1 MARRTGRRPGNPD
14 TREAILGAAR
24 DAFAERGFDGASI
37 RTIAA
42 GAGVDPALV
51 HHYFGT
57 KNELFMA
64 VLKVPF
70 NPAELLPQIVAGGA
84 DGIGERLVG
93 TFLRIWDSP
102 AGAAGVALLRS
113 VISNE
118 WTARLMRDF
127 VVTQIL
133 RRVVAG
139 LDLPPAETPLRT
151 SLVASQLVGLA
162 VARYLLRIEPLAD
175 VPAEVA
181 VAAIAPTV
189 QRYLTGE
196 LTGVFES
203 ATGPTAGPTATGL
216 AAGPTATGP
225 ATTAPSV
232 HPG

>member
-14 TREAILGAAR
+14 TREAILTSAR
-24 DAFAERGFDGASI
+24 DAFAERGIDGASI

-57 KNELFMA
+57 KDKLFLA
-64 VLKVPF
+64 VMNVPF
-70 NPAELLPQIVAGGA
+70 DPSELLPQIVAGGS
-84 DGIGERLVG
+84 DGIGERLVR

-118 WTARLMRDF
+118 WAARLMRDF

-139 LDLPPAETPLRT
+139 LDLSPAEAPLRT

-162 VARYLLRIEPLAD
+162 MARYLLRIEPLAHT
-175 VPAEVA
+175 PAEIA

-196 LTGVFES
+196 LTGVFEPATDVEQ
-203 ATGPTAGPTATGL
+203 ATGAQPPTGVEPATG
-216 AAGPTATGP
+216 
-225 ATTAPSV
+225 V
-232 HPG
+232 V